1 MFKRLDPVRRKT
13 GKALIAFL
21 LVMAV
26 LTLINNILTEM
37 TVPVV
42 RKASPQRGALE
53 KRFNATGTVEAD
65 IRVPLYA
72 ESGSRVARVYVRTG
86 QQVFRG
92 DPLIALDVNAL
103 ADGLADKQAAYD
115 QAKQNL
121 DWAFADVVPSVWRR
135 YEQAQKNL
143 QRSEEAYEKAVS
155 KEDKETRAS
164 AVRDAEDTMNKITE
178 IRDYIQKLQTFNE
191 ASDALEKARWLLEN
205 PVCYAPEDA
214 VITTVQVS
222 EGDAVSSAALLTWA
236 GTDTPMSLTVTLS
249 GDDVTLLQVG
259 DNAQIGVS
267 GKSHRVPILT
277 AVENEDGLEV
287 SFLLPEGAGY
297 PGVTAEV
304 SVSKRTQNYD
314 LLIPLTALR
323 QDSYGYYVLLLSMRQ
338 GALGTETTAVRRDVT
353 VLDTDAT
360 RAALQGG
367 VSFNDSLIARSDR
380 AVSEGDR
387 VRVQED

>member
-1 MFKRLDPVRRKT
+1 LDPVRRKT

-26 LTLINNILTEM
+26 LTLMNNILTEM

-92 DPLIALDVNAL
+92 DPLIALDENAL
-103 ADGLADKQAAYD
+103 ADVLADKQAAYD

-143 QRSEEAYEKAVS
+143 QRSEEAYENAVS
-155 KEDKETRAS
+155 KEDRETRAS
-164 AVRDAEDTMNKITE
+164 AVRDAEDTLNKITE

-214 VITTVQVS
+214 VITTVQVN

-287 SFLLPEGAGY
+287 SFLLPEGIGY

-304 SVSKRTQNYD
+304 NVSKRTQNYD